1 MLAKTFS
8 SLFLDQVENLRELFP
23 GVSVTQVE
31 SALRAVNGNI
41 DEAASVIMLDNS
53 TGLSTILLNRFI
65 SFTIVHVARKLFKSS
80 LY

>member
-8 SLFLDQVENLRELFP
+8 SLFLDQVENLRELF
-23 GVSVTQVE
+23 QVE

-65 SFTIVHVARKLFKSS
+65 SFTIVHVARKLFKSA
-80 LY
+80 LI

>member
-23 GVSVTQVE
+23 GVPVTQVE
-31 SALRAVNGNI
+31 SALQAVNGNI

-53 TGLSTILLNRFI
+53 RGLSTILTD
-65 SFTIVHVARKLFKSS
+65 SFVLP
-80 LY
+80 